1 MKTSLIVLFK
11 LIFISS
17 LISQSFTN
25 KNGDKHLWGIVTTD
39 HFKEE
44 PFAEWFTKSQEKY
57 TSTLTK
63 KDGKNL
69 RKTKVKA
76 FLGTWCGDTQFL
88 LPKFVKA
95 WEAMGLD
102 KDQIEFIAL
111 HVEDEKYKQGPNKET
126 DDYAIHKVPTFVFEK
141 DGKEIGRIVERTV
154 FDLDTDI
161 QLIAEGKPYK
171 HRYKGINILDD
182 FLKTVEPDS
191 MLTKTTIN
199 QAYRK
204 ISREVPKASTVNIY
218 GYMLKY
224 QGETDK
230 AKMVFKLNKLMF
242 PYEPNTHDSYAEIL
256 METDEL
262 EEAQEEYYEA
272 LRLKKED
279 EHVVKK
285 LAELSEMIAEKSTD

>member
-1 MKTSLIVLFK
+1 MKLFLTSLLSIA
-11 LIFISS
+11 FISS
-17 LISQSFTN
+17 IFAQSFVN
-25 KNGDKHLWGIVTTD
+25 KNGDKHLWGVVTTD
-39 HFKEE
+39 HFNEE
-44 PFAEWFTKSQEKY
+44 PYKEWYNKSQEKY

-63 KDGKNL
+63 KDGKEL
-69 RKTKVKA
+69 RKVKVKA
-76 FLGTWCGDTQFL
+76 FLGTWCGDTKFL

-95 WEAMGLD
+95 WEAMGL
-102 KDQIEFIAL
+102 KEDQIEFIAL
-111 HVEDEKYKQGPNKET
+111 HVEDEKYKQGPNNET
-126 DDYAIHKVPTFVFEK
+126 NDYAIHKVPTFVFEK
-141 DGKEIGRIVERTV
+141 DGEEIGRIVERTV

-161 QLIAEGKPYK
+161 QLIAEGKPYR

-204 ISREVPKASTVNIY
+204 IAREVPKASTVNIY

-230 AKMVFKLNKLMF
+230 AKTVFKLNKLMF

-256 METDEL
+256 METGEL
-262 EEAQEEYYEA
+262 EEAKEEYYEA
-272 LRLKKED
+272 LRLIKED
-279 EHVVKK
+279 EHIVKK
-285 LAELSEMIAEKSTD
+285 LAEISKLLEEKSTD